1 MVAVIFTGGCMPSFL
16 SEQKKDADVI
26 YYLEPSD
33 IQAEITRLQTKT
45 TEEIPA
51 PEKAQAHL
59 ELALLHSH
67 YKNGS
72 PDYESALLELAKYA
86 SFDPEGADRI
96 EIRNLQAIFRDI
108 KLLMDENKLLMDEN
122 VRLRGRLNRLLKEN
136 EERKLTIE
144 KLKHLDIELEE
155 RRRQVK

>member
-1 MVAVIFTGGCMPSFL
+1 M
-16 SEQKKDADVI
+16 
-26 YYLEPSD
+26 
-33 IQAEITRLQTKT
+33 
-45 TEEIPA
+45 
-51 PEKAQAHL
+51 
-59 ELALLHSH
+59 HSH
-67 YKNGS
+67 YRNGS

-96 EIRNLQAIFRDI
+96 EIRNLQAILRDI
-108 KLLMDENKLLMDEN
+108 KLLMDENVMLM
-122 VRLRGRLNRLLKEN
+122 GRLNRLLKEN

>member
-1 MVAVIFTGGCMPSFL
+1 MPSFL
-16 SEQKKDADVI
+16 SGQKKDAVVI
-26 YYLEPSD
+26 YELESAD

-45 TEEIPA
+45 TKNIPDS
-51 PEKAQAHL
+51 EKAKAHL

-67 YKNGS
+67 YRNGS

-96 EIRNLQAIFRDI
+96 EIRNLQAILRDI
-108 KLLMDENKLLMDEN
+108 KLLMDENVMLM
-122 VRLRGRLNRLLKEN
+122 GRLNRLLKEN